1 MKRILI
7 TGATGLVG
15 QEIVKQCL
23 AKNIHVNYL
32 STSKSKLENK
42 PNYKG
47 FYWNPSL
54 GEIDVNCFH
63 KVDTII
69 NLAGATIAKRWTQVY
84 KEEIKNSRVNS
95 LKLLYKTIES
105 KNISL
110 KHIISASAVG
120 IYPDS
125 LTHYYEEDFKD
136 FDDRFLAKV
145 VTSWENEADQFKS
158 LNIKVSKIRIGI
170 VLSEKGGALPQL
182 VKPIRW
188 FVGSALGS
196 GNQWQSWIHI
206 DDLIQMIDYCLIN
219 KLEGCFNATAPNP
232 VQQRT
237 LIKTIAK
244 RLRVPQFLPGIPK
257 FVMAFALGEMHQVLY
272 ESVWA
277 TPKNVLDQRFSF
289 QFPDIS
295 SCVYDLMKPK

>member
-1 MKRILI
+1 MQRVLI

-15 QEIVKQCL
+15 QEIVKQCHDQ
-23 AKNIHVNYL
+23 NIAVNYL
-32 STSKSKLENK
+32 STSKTKLEDK
-42 PNYKG
+42 ANYKG
-47 FYWNPSL
+47 FYWNPST
-54 GEIDVNCFH
+54 GEIDVNCF
-63 KVDTII
+63 KDVDVII
-69 NLAGATIAKRWTQVY
+69 NLAGATIAQRWTKAN
-84 KEEIKNSRVNS
+84 KEVILNSRVEA
-95 LKLLYKTIES
+95 LQLLFNTIKAE
-105 KNISL
+105 NISIKQL
-110 KHIISASAVG
+110 VSASAIG

-206 DDLIQMIDYCLIN
+206 EDIAAIFMYVVKNTI
-219 KLEGCFNATAPNP
+219 EGTFNGVAPNAMTQKNM
-232 VQQRT
+232 V
-237 LIKTIAK
+237 KSIAK
-244 RLRVPQFLPGIPK
+244 VVKRPILLPAVPS
-257 FVMAFALGEMHQVLY
+257 FVLKLILGEMSALVL
-272 ESVWA
+272 ESQRVSSKKIEDLGFMFKYYQLQSA
-277 TPKNVLDQRFSF
+277 LEDVL
-289 QFPDIS
+289 
-295 SCVYDLMKPK
+295 

>member
-1 MKRILI
+1 MQRVLI

-15 QEIVKQCL
+15 QEIVKQCHDQ
-23 AKNIHVNYL
+23 NIAVNYL
-32 STSKSKLENK
+32 STSKTKLEDK
-42 PNYKG
+42 ANYKG
-47 FYWNPSL
+47 FYWNPST
-54 GEIDVNCFH
+54 GEIDVNCF
-63 KVDTII
+63 KDVDVII
-69 NLAGATIAKRWTQVY
+69 NLAGATIAQRWTKAN
-84 KEEIKNSRVNS
+84 KEVILNSRVEA
-95 LKLLYKTIES
+95 LQLLYNTIKAE
-105 KNISL
+105 NISIKQL
-110 KHIISASAVG
+110 VSASAIG

-206 DDLIQMIDYCLIN
+206 EDIAAIFIYVVKNTI
-219 KLEGCFNATAPNP
+219 EGTFNGVAPNAMTQKDM
-232 VQQRT
+232 V
-237 LIKTIAK
+237 KSIAK
-244 RLRVPQFLPGIPK
+244 VVKRPILLPVVPS
-257 FVMAFALGEMHQVLY
+257 FVLKLVLGEMSALVL
-272 ESVWA
+272 ESQRVSSKKIEDLGFNFKYYQLQPA
-277 TPKNVLDQRFSF
+277 LEDVL
-289 QFPDIS
+289 
-295 SCVYDLMKPK
+295 

>member
-1 MKRILI
+1 MQRVLI

-15 QEIVKQCL
+15 QEIVKQCHDQ
-23 AKNIHVNYL
+23 NIAVNYL
-32 STSKSKLENK
+32 STSKTKLEDK
-42 PNYKG
+42 ANYKG
-47 FYWNPSL
+47 FYWNPST
-54 GEIDVNCFH
+54 GEIDVNCF
-63 KVDTII
+63 KDVDVII
-69 NLAGATIAKRWTQVY
+69 NLAGATIAQRWTKAN
-84 KEEIKNSRVNS
+84 KEVILNSRVEA
-95 LKLLYKTIES
+95 LQLLFNTIKAE
-105 KNISL
+105 NISIKQL
-110 KHIISASAVG
+110 VSASAIG

-206 DDLIQMIDYCLIN
+206 KDLAAIFMFVVKHN
-219 KLEGCFNATAPNP
+219 FEGVFNAVAPNAANSGA
-232 VQQRT
+232 T
-237 LIKTIAK
+237 L
-244 RLRVPQFLPGIPK
+244 
-257 FVMAFALGEMHQVLY
+257 
-272 ESVWA
+272 
-277 TPKNVLDQRFSF
+277 
-289 QFPDIS
+289 
-295 SCVYDLMKPK
+295 